1 MNATKNCYTKKHLH
15 RFITNKKKISH
26 NISNI
31 KMQNFTKF
39 IKQMA
44 NTLKPSSLIKIKSL
58 NFSYQMSAYV
68 ECIQP
73 AYQVNELSRTYNS
86 LYVTIL
92 GFSLRKLITQD
103 FRKSI
108 FGILF
113 LQWKFKMC
121 LVINSLHH
129 PILMTSEKLHYFIF
143 PHKQER
149 KGRPENSVLIL
160 AK

>member
-1 MNATKNCYTKKHLH
+1 MKISARKRINPGFAVIMNATKNCYTKKHLH

-31 KMQNFTKF
+31 RCKTFTKF

-44 NTLKPSSLIKIKSL
+44 NILKPSSLIKIKSL

-68 ECIQP
+68 ECIQL
-73 AYQVNELSRTYNS
+73 AYQVNEFSRTYNS

-108 FGILF
+108 FRILF
-113 LQWKFKMC
+113 LQ
-121 LVINSLHH
+121 
-129 PILMTSEKLHYFIF
+129 
-143 PHKQER
+143 
-149 KGRPENSVLIL
+149 
-160 AK
+160 

>member
-1 MNATKNCYTKKHLH
+1 MKIPARKRISPGFAVIMNATKNCYTKKHLH

-44 NTLKPSSLIKIKSL
+44 NILKSSSLIKIKSL

-68 ECIQP
+68 ECIQL

-92 GFSLRKLITQD
+92 GFFLRKLIT
-103 FRKSI
+103 RISAKI
-108 FGILF
+108 FLAF
-113 LQWKFKMC
+113 CFC
-121 LVINSLHH
+121 NESL
-129 PILMTSEKLHYFIF
+129 KC
-143 PHKQER
+143 
-149 KGRPENSVLIL
+149 
-160 AK
+160 A